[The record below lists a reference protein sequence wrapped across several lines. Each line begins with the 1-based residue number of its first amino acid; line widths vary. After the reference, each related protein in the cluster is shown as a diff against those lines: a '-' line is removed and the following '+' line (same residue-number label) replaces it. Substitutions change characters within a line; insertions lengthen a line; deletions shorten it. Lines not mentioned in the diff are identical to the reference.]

1 MKEAS
6 KRWQELAPE
15 KKAEF
20 LNQAK
25 ALKEDELAQQQ
36 EMAKEDAQLRAKSFV
51 WESNRVTKVQFKV
64 APGQDGDAGVTQV
77 TVWEEKGA
85 DVVETW

>member
-1 MKEAS
+1 
-6 KRWQELAPE
+6 
-15 KKAEF
+15 
-20 LNQAK
+20 
-25 ALKEDELAQQQ
+25 
-36 EMAKEDAQLRAKSFV
+36 MAKEDAQLRAKSFV